1 MGKGYLLVALLLA
14 CARHLIAA
22 PADACAV
29 MREEMGDL
37 SNRIHHLERQLADA
51 KMAAAAS
58 ALRLRDCGFSTV
70 GKETIAKSVTPF
82 LERRVKLASKTMPSA
97 PPHRRSAGGT
107 KEAPA
112 SPPALSCKSQ
122 AWRTHNARVR
132 CGAIGGKVGVIEVA
146 DAGSWSHAYQEVAV
160 VPDVKYTVS
169 VEFYAQFK
177 RWCDSSAVVL
187 WCSPSLVICPGPYH
201 NRFHSAIGPNGTCYV
216 GLAPYRNDTWEVLS
230 AIFEP
235 SVAVVTVYIAQ
246 VERARAHP

>member
-58 ALRLRDCGFSTV
+58 SLRLRDCGFSTV
-70 GKETIAKSVTPF
+70 GNETIDKSVTPF
-82 LERRVKLASKTMPSA
+82 LERRVKSASKTMPSA
-97 PPHRRSAGGT
+97 TTHRRSAGGT
-107 KEAPA
+107 
-112 SPPALSCKSQ
+112 PPTLSCKSQ

-132 CGAIGGKVGVIEVA
+132 CGVIGGKVDVIEVA

-160 VPDVKYTVS
+160 VPDVKYEVS
-169 VEFYAQFK
+169 VEFYAQVK
-177 RWCDSSAVVL
+177 RLCDSGAVVL
-187 WCSPSLVICPGPYH
+187 WCTPSLVICPGPYH

-216 GLAPYRNDTWEVLS
+216 ALAPQRNDTWEVLS